1 MSIQLL
7 ITPLLNSRWEGRSRG
22 LTDRFCTIT
31 NSYFPLTFPSL
42 LEEPSLRPA
51 FVGQLDSFILGDDGH
66 IPWEALSHDV
76 YSHSKNVHA
85 LGTSHEKVVP
95 SFYTAMVVAS
105 KLRRAMKR
113 THEGIWYSKNV
124 STKCRKSKAQSW
136 PFVYFRNWGMC
147 LSTV

>member
-1 MSIQLL
+1 M
-7 ITPLLNSRWEGRSRG
+7 
-22 LTDRFCTIT
+22 
-31 NSYFPLTFPSL
+31 
-42 LEEPSLRPA
+42 RPA

-105 KLRRAMKR
+105 KIRRAMKR
-113 THEGIWYSKNV
+113 THEERTFDTVKMFPPNVRSAKLTICLLQELGHVSKYGLVFQYAVAPGLSIDPKV
-124 STKCRKSKAQSW
+124 SSL
-136 PFVYFRNWGMC
+136 Y
-147 LSTV
+147 

>member
-1 MSIQLL
+1 MHYYK
-7 ITPLLNSRWEGRSRG
+7 
-22 LTDRFCTIT
+22 FV
-31 NSYFPLTFPSL
+31 FPLTFPSL

-105 KLRRAMKR
+105 KLRRTMKR
-113 THEGIWYSKNV
+113 THEDI
-124 STKCRKSKAQSW
+124 
-136 PFVYFRNWGMC
+136 
-147 LSTV
+147 